1 MNLFFIN
8 VRCWSLFCFIIF
20 YLNFTL
26 PDIKVMIPY
35 SYTYTH
41 RCSHTFRCIH
51 ICTHT
56 STHKLTC
63 SPDMDA
69 HTSTGMIICTYRHT
83 CVYMHTKAQVTMHTY
98 ADAHMHECMQAY
110 AHIDIHAHTHAHMH
124 AQAHRHMCKQ
134 ADTDLHIET
143 HRHTYTYT

>member
-8 VRCWSLFCFIIF
+8 VRWWSLFCFIIF

-26 PDIKVMIPY
+26 PDIKVMMPC
-35 SYTYTH
+35 SYTYIH

-69 HTSTGMIICTYRHT
+69 HTSTGMIICTFIYRYAHTGTHVCTCTQKHRQPCIHMQIHT
-83 CVYMHTKAQVTMHTY
+83 CMHVGI
-98 ADAHMHECMQAY
+98 Y
-110 AHIDIHAHTHAHMH
+110 AHTEMHAHTHAHMH
-124 AQAHRHMCKQ
+124 AQAHRHMANKQ
-134 ADTDLHIET
+134 TQT
-143 HRHTYTYT
+143 CT